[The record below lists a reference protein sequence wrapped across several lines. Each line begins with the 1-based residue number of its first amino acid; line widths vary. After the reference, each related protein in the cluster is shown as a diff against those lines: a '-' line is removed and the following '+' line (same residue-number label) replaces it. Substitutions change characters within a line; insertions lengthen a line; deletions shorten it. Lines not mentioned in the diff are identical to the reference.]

1 MVAGML
7 TTLTVEQRVLI
18 HLWDIPMGDNPW
30 EGRPELT
37 QAGISAVV
45 GIARKHLP
53 RTLKKLR
60 EKGHLVEET
69 RHVPGAKQ
77 RCRVYGLSKEGRDA
91 AAPLIEQLR
100 ARAVTVDGE
109 ESTVG
114 ALHHHANTLA
124 EILTRIS
131 ESGVYT
137 APGADG
143 EIITV
148 APDATDLPLDQRLGI
163 YENIVRTA
171 WADGIV
177 TTDEQIMLDD
187 MAMYLGLEPE
197 QTESIEKAVTEE
209 KKGTG
214 DSDHSV
220 IFRQMLDTAWQD
232 GEIDASEQAML
243 DTLAKMLGLE
253 KSADIQLEFVC
264 DQLDDRLK
272 AYCAAMEAAWDDGT
286 ISEDEEN
293 MLGNL
298 RQTLKITSS
307 EHRTIEGVVRAKL
320 N

>member
-1 MVAGML
+1 MVSGML

-60 EKGHLVEET
+60 EKGYLVEET

-77 RCRVYGLSKEGRDA
+77 RCRVYGLSSSGREA
-91 AAPLIEQLR
+91 AEPLVEQLR
-100 ARAVTVDGE
+100 TRPVKVNGE

-124 EILTRIS
+124 EILSRIN
-131 ESGVYT
+131 ESGQYI
-137 APGADG
+137 APSEDG
-143 EIITV
+143 TIAVPEL
-148 APDATDLPLDQRLGI
+148 DASDLPLDQRLGI

-197 QTESIEKAVTEE
+197 QTESIEKVVTEE
-209 KKGTG
+209 KKDAA
-214 DSDHSV
+214 DSDHSL
-220 IFRQMLDTAWQD
+220 IFKQMLDTAWQD

-243 DTLAKMLGLE
+243 DTLAKMLGLD
-253 KSADIQLEFVC
+253 KPADIQLEFVC

-286 ISEDEEN
+286 ISDDEEF
-293 MLGNL
+293 MLATL
-298 RQTLKITSS
+298 RNTLKISAS